1 MRLGLLLHRRW
12 PPYDKWLG
20 SVFAALPDARP
31 LVGAVDQYV
40 DSVDVLTHPDR
51 ARRVAAVVAG

>member
-1 MRLGLLLHRRW
+1 MLDAPRLA
-12 PPYDKWLG
+12 
-20 SVFAALPDARP
+20 AALRSAVVDPALRDRP

-51 ARRVAAVVAG
+51 ARRVAGAVTG